1 MIMIPGEGLY
11 RLDQQVGQ
19 THVHFKAVLQFAE
32 VPVVFLTK
40 NMIKSLMFIQLKA
53 SMQIFEEKKGTAK
66 QKMF

>member
-19 THVHFKAVLQFAE
+19 AHVHVKAVLQFAE

-40 NMIKSLMFIQLKA
+40 
-53 SMQIFEEKKGTAK
+53 T
-66 QKMF
+66 